1 MAQRVYVVP
10 IGEPPA
16 EIVQTVVLRLAGLFS
31 HVAVAQTVVPLGD
44 AFDPVRRQCDSTR
57 LLETLGREPPA
68 RGDRVIGVTDRD
80 LFIPILTFVFGE
92 AQLGGETAIVSLYR
106 LRNEFYGLPP
116 DPAAAIDRLVKEC
129 LHELGHTFGLVHCED
144 YGCVMHGS
152 TSVEE
157 IDLKGAKYCVQCA
170 GRAAPWLDAAAWDQS
185 L

>member
-1 MAQRVYVVP
+1 MPQRIYVAP
-10 IGEPPA
+10 IGELPA
-16 EIVQTVVLRLAGLFS
+16 EIIQAAVLRLAAIFA
-31 HVAVAQTVVPLGD
+31 HVEVARPLVALDD
-44 AFDPVRRQCDSTR
+44 AFDPRRRQYDSAG
-57 LLETLGREPPA
+57 LLEVLGREPPA
-68 RGDRVIGVTDRD
+68 RGDRVIGVTDHD

-92 AQLGGETAIVSLYR
+92 AQLDGETAVVSLYR

-116 DPAAAIDRLVKEC
+116 DAPAVVDRLVKEC
-129 LHELGHTFGLVHCED
+129 AHELGHTFGLVHCED

-170 GRAAPWLDAAAWDQS
+170 GRAAPWLNDAAWDQS